1 MSLVAELRRR
11 KVPQAVALYLAVGFG
26 AVEVITFLVE
36 NLRPEW
42 AGGSRFVLA
51 AIYLIG
57 LPVAVYLPWAY
68 DYQHGHLRPVPAEK
82 EVSRSAFVGF
92 IATLAILEVALA
104 AAILSPRGPGIDWR
118 ETARESPGNTLAV
131 LPFTD
136 TGTSSENAGFLAVGL
151 HDELLTTLSKVDG
164 LEVISRTSTAR
175 YRNSDK
181 SLREIGEELGVN
193 AILEGGVQRAGNRVR
208 VNVQLI
214 DAGSDRHL
222 WAERYDREITA
233 DNLFGIQSDI
243 AAAIA
248 RSLRAALTAQDR
260 ADLARLPTDSLEAYQ
275 AYLLGRQRMTARHV
289 GGIGEAASYFRRA
302 IELDPDFAPAY
313 VGLADTYILHG
324 EYSGLA
330 RAGMAARAVPLL
342 EKALALDGRLASA
355 YTSLGTVRSKND
367 DTPGAEAAFRQ
378 AIDLDHNNSTAFHWY
393 GDVLLVNKR
402 QPETAL
408 PLLGRARQLDPLS
421 PAVIAT
427 YGQALEALGRFGE
440 ARAQYEK
447 ILEIDPASPI
457 GYSMMGGFERLVSGR
472 LDEAVRWYRRGIV
485 HDPGNA
491 ALMGGLA
498 LCYLDLGDVG
508 EAAAWA
514 GRAVARGPDQYWAL
528 VVAMLLNLRQEHRL
542 EALELADRLQGAL
555 LRDNF
560 SLAAHVYL
568 GEYRDAIDV
577 YADRYPELS
586 CSGDVEVSRQNLFQ
600 AINLS
605 LAREQTGEA
614 DCAERMLEGALSV
627 LSRMPRF
634 GSMGYGI
641 ADVEVEARLGRID
654 GALAALR
661 EAIDSGWRA
670 NWWLKGERSPHLAA
684 LRDEP
689 RFRAMMA
696 EVEAD
701 VAAQLARLRQMEQDG
716 RLAAVP
722 EP

>member
-11 KVPQAVALYLAVGFG
+11 KVPQAVGLYLAVGFG
-26 AVEVITFLVE
+26 AVEVLTYLVE
-36 NLRPEW
+36 SLRPEW
-42 AGGSRFVLA
+42 ADTSRFVLA

-57 LPVAVYLPWAY
+57 LPAAVYLPWAY
-68 DYQHGHLRPVPAEK
+68 DYQQGRLRPVPAEK
-82 EVSRSAFVGF
+82 EVSRSALAGFVV
-92 IATLAILEVALA
+92 TLAILELALA
-104 AAILSPRGPGIDWR
+104 GAIFWPRDAVTHRRDAARGAPVN
-118 ETARESPGNTLAV
+118 ALAV

-136 TGTSSENAGFLAVGL
+136 TSASSENAGFLAVGL
-151 HDELLTTLSKVDG
+151 HDELLTTLSRIDG
-164 LEVISRTSTAR
+164 LDVISRTSTDR
-175 YRNSDK
+175 YRDSDK
-181 SLREIGEELGVN
+181 SLRQIGEELGVN
-193 AILEGGVQRAGNRVR
+193 AILEGGVQRAGDRVR

-222 WAERYDREITA
+222 WAERYDREITT
-233 DNLFGIQSDI
+233 DSLFGIQSDI
-243 AAAIA
+243 AVAIA
-248 RSLRAALTAQDR
+248 RSLRAALTAQER
-260 ADLARLPTDSLEAYQ
+260 ADLARLPTESLEAYQ
-275 AYLLGRQRMTARHV
+275 AYLLGRQRMTPRNV
-289 GGIGEAASYFRRA
+289 GGIREAASHFRRT

-313 VGLADTYILHG
+313 VGLADTYILQG
-324 EYSGLA
+324 EYGGLA
-330 RAGMAARAVPLL
+330 RAEMTTRAMPLL

-355 YTSLGTVRSKND
+355 YTSLGAVRSKND
-367 DTPGAEAAFRQ
+367 DTSGAETAFRQ

-393 GDVLLVNKR
+393 GDVLLVNR
-402 QPETAL
+402 AQPEAAL

-427 YGQALEALGRFGE
+427 YGRALEALGRFEE
-440 ARAQYEK
+440 ARAQYQK

-457 GYSMMGGFERLVSGR
+457 GYSMMGEFERLVSGR
-472 LDEAVRWYRRGIV
+472 LDEAVRWYRQGIV

-508 EAAAWA
+508 EATVWA

-542 EALELADRLQGAL
+542 DALELADQLQVAL

-568 GEYRDAIDV
+568 GEYREAIDV

-586 CSGDVEVSRQNLFQ
+586 CSGDVEVGRQNVFQ

-614 DCAERMLEGALSV
+614 DCAQRMLEGALSV
-627 LSRMPRF
+627 LSHMPRF

-641 ADVEVEARLGRID
+641 ADVEVQVRLGRID

-661 EAIDSGWRA
+661 AAVDSGWRA
-670 NWWLKGERSPHLAA
+670 NWWLQGGRSPHLAA

-701 VAAQLARLRQMEQDG
+701 VAAQLARLRQAEQDG
-716 RLAAVP
+716 KSAAVRGL
-722 EP
+722 